1 MGECAR
7 ILAGAL
13 YKYRRAQLQRGV
25 VPSLIWRAR
34 HNANR
39 THSPNTIPRK
49 HAFSV
54 LSVRECDLRAASR
67 VLHAAASEN
76 GATGARSNLSAAL
89 IKLIHL
95 LSTVNTMRSRK
106 PRTLHNNILASR
118 VYYFRAER
126 HRCGGWVF

>member
-1 MGECAR
+1 MRSYSRWCPVQVPQGSITKGCGAESHLAR
-7 ILAGAL
+7 A
-13 YKYRRAQLQRGV
+13 AQCKSH
-25 VPSLIWRAR
+25 SLS
-34 HNANR
+34 
-39 THSPNTIPRK
+39 HSPNTIPRK

-126 HRCGGWVF
+126 HRCGGWVL